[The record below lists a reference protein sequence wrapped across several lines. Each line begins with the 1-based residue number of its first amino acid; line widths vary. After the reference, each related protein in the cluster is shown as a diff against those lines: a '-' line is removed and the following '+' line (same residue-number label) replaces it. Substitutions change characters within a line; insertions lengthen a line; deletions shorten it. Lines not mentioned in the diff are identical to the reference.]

1 MMHVPNK
8 PAKRS
13 DTVRYAFIQLSSS
26 SSLSSISYADLKA
39 TPAALPALL
48 KAGQHMKVDDFDAH
62 LEDIGALWL
71 RNENVDLNL
80 GTVEESKGTQKAI
93 SEK

>member
-1 MMHVPNK
+1 MHVPEESPKWSNT
-8 PAKRS
+8 S
-13 DTVRYAFIQLSSS
+13 TYASIQLSSS
-26 SSLSSISYADLKA
+26 TSNSSISYADSKA
-39 TPAALPALL
+39 TPAAIPALL

-71 RNENVDLNL
+71 GNDNVDLNVVA
-80 GTVEESKGTQKAI
+80 VEESKGDSKAI

>member
-1 MMHVPNK
+1 
-8 PAKRS
+8 
-13 DTVRYAFIQLSSS
+13 
-26 SSLSSISYADLKA
+26 
-39 TPAALPALL
+39 
-48 KAGQHMKVDDFDAH
+48 MKVDDFDAH